1 MHTTGIASWKSQL
14 IKMTWPSEYLRKRC
28 PLCFGSRN
36 WKNNNS
42 SSDPDAIVCIDACFT
57 QKRRRS
63 QQDDPVNPTGS
74 VFLSQED
81 IDTMEC
87 EVEGLRRTKASM
99 QKRSG
104 QSSKKN
110 CGDEDR
116 FEQGMRIPPSVLK
129 GCNESFTAADERR
142 QKVSLAST
150 QFFSDTGV
158 MALLCRHDRVIH
170 LANMTSAGEKQ
181 HYALALIKSLFSH
194 LPDDFHIGLLYDIG
208 CQLEQSC
215 RKWGYLGPFLPRIS
229 FAISVFH
236 AFGHQWA
243 CQLIYHPRKREGFG
257 LSDGE
262 GCERFWSSIKPLIP
276 SLRVSGYH
284 QRLFVIDSQVRY
296 LDMKSLT
303 GVGQWLLRRWN
314 HCQEKK
320 TSAKKGLRKSGINIQ
335 TLQAE
340 WEAQVSVQTKP
351 ASRHSAKATE
361 NFIMQMM
368 ATQKSLETYEAR
380 LDELEKGLLR
390 GGADMTN
397 LNIHIQLRMH
407 ALAIKKRIRDQRLE
421 RSYRQTVSEKKLQI
435 HVEGSVRRREPG
447 IVKLSTSYNNLC
459 LQLVALIHQG
469 KAPQGA
475 IAPILIQRDGLF
487 KLDVDDDIWQDIGLE
502 DDSVGLPPAWL
513 ADERV
518 RLGIRSLLELKR
530 CEEEERRLL
539 YERKTLMEWHSEEWR
554 RLEKCRVDAG
564 KRAVVSL
571 NILR

>member
-1 MHTTGIASWKSQL
+1 
-14 IKMTWPSEYLRKRC
+14 
-28 PLCFGSRN
+28 
-36 WKNNNS
+36 
-42 SSDPDAIVCIDACFT
+42 
-57 QKRRRS
+57 
-63 QQDDPVNPTGS
+63 
-74 VFLSQED
+74 
-81 IDTMEC
+81 
-87 EVEGLRRTKASM
+87 
-99 QKRSG
+99 
-104 QSSKKN
+104 
-110 CGDEDR
+110 
-116 FEQGMRIPPSVLK
+116 MRIPPSVLE
-129 GCNESFTAADERR
+129 GCNEFFTAADERC
-142 QKVSLAST
+142 QKAST

-158 MALLCRHDRVIH
+158 MTLLCCCDCVIH
-170 LANMTSAGEKQ
+170 PANMTSAGEKQ

-208 CQLEQSC
+208 
-215 RKWGYLGPFLPRIS
+215 FS

-243 CQLIYHPRKREGFG
+243 CQLIYHPWKQEGFG

-262 GCERFWSSIKPLIP
+262 GF
-276 SLRVSGYH
+276 SGYH
-284 QRLFVIDSQVRY
+284 QHLFVIDSQVHY

-303 GVGQWLLRRWN
+303 GLGQWLLQCWN

-320 TSAKKGLRKSGINIQ
+320 ASAKMGLRKSGINIQ

-351 ASRHSAKATE
+351 ASHKLPIAECHKK
-361 NFIMQMM
+361 IMHFKQ
-368 ATQKSLETYEAR
+368 ASQRQRASLGIDGFAELSRLQNSSFLQADHLCQQKF
-380 LDELEKGLLR
+380 ELE
-390 GGADMTN
+390 
-397 LNIHIQLRMH
+397 
-407 ALAIKKRIRDQRLE
+407 RLE
-421 RSYRQTVSEKKLQI
+421 MVLPTRLVSEQKLQI
-435 HVEGSVRRREPG
+435 H
-447 IVKLSTSYNNLC
+447 LSTSYNNLC

-513 ADERV
+513 ADER
-518 RLGIRSLLELKR
+518 R

-554 RLEKCRVDAG
+554 WLEKCRVDAG

-571 NILR
+571 NVLR

>member
-1 MHTTGIASWKSQL
+1 
-14 IKMTWPSEYLRKRC
+14 
-28 PLCFGSRN
+28 
-36 WKNNNS
+36 
-42 SSDPDAIVCIDACFT
+42 
-57 QKRRRS
+57 
-63 QQDDPVNPTGS
+63 
-74 VFLSQED
+74 
-81 IDTMEC
+81 
-87 EVEGLRRTKASM
+87 
-99 QKRSG
+99 
-104 QSSKKN
+104 
-110 CGDEDR
+110 
-116 FEQGMRIPPSVLK
+116 MRIPPSVLK
-129 GCNESFTAADERR
+129 GCNESFTAADERC
-142 QKVSLAST
+142 QKAST

-158 MALLCRHDRVIH
+158 MALLCCHDHVIH

-194 LPDDFHIGLLYDIG
+194 LPGDFHIGLLYDIG
-208 CQLEQSC
+208 
-215 RKWGYLGPFLPRIS
+215 W
-229 FAISVFH
+229 
-236 AFGHQWA
+236 
-243 CQLIYHPRKREGFG
+243 FG

-262 GCERFWSSIKPLIP
+262 GCEQFWSSIKPLIP

-284 QRLFVIDSQVRY
+284 QCLFVIDSQVHY
-296 LDMKSLT
+296 LDMKSLN
-303 GVGQWLLRRWN
+303 GVGQWLLWCWN

-320 TSAKKGLRKSGINIQ
+320 TSAKKSLRKSGINIQ

-351 ASRHSAKATE
+351 ASWHSAKATE

-397 LNIHIQLRMH
+397 LNIQLAECHKKIIHFKQASQRQR
-407 ALAIKKRIRDQRLE
+407 ASLGIDGLAELSRLQNSSFLQAGDCLCQQKFELERLE
-421 RSYRQTVSEKKLQI
+421 WSYQQTVSEKKLQI
-435 HVEGSVRRREPG
+435 HVEGS
-447 IVKLSTSYNNLC
+447 LSTSYNNLC
-459 LQLVALIHQG
+459 LQLVALIRQG

-554 RLEKCRVDAG
+554 WLEKCRVDAG

-571 NILR
+571 NVLR